1 MNQSKQNLKKVA
13 VWHPYFLGGGAES
26 VSLWILEALVSHY
39 NVTLFTLTS
48 PDLQR
53 LDILYNT
60 HLAQQKNLRIQR
72 MLPQSLSPSLIDRL
86 IANNPKMKSAL
97 NHWAV
102 RAFKSMNTEYDL
114 VFSTYNALDMG
125 RVGIQYLHWVHVV
138 DPQPHKNKGWT
149 RLMMNFSEFSMDHLK
164 QNQSLANSYY
174 TADRIKSAYG
184 IESRVIYPPVIGEVE
199 VVPWQE
205 KEDAFLCS
213 GRIVAAKQTHRV
225 IEILQAVRDRGFEV
239 KLHITGGGGGTY
251 KRSYE
256 QKIMQIADKN
266 SDWIS
271 VYQDLPYKDYL
282 QVIARCRYG
291 IHCKP
296 EPFGISV
303 AEMVKAGMIPF
314 VREKGGQVEIV
325 GAHHDELLF
334 DNQNANAV
342 EKIVQVLQQPDRQMT
357 LLESLEKQQSLFST
371 EKFMAEIQA
380 VVAEYFQN

>member
-1 MNQSKQNLKKVA
+1 MNQSKQQLKTVA
-13 VWHPYFLGGGAES
+13 VWHPYFLGGGAEA
-26 VSLWILEALVSHY
+26 VSLWILQALVPY
-39 NVTLFTLTS
+39 YKVTLFTLTP
-48 PDLQR
+48 PDLHQ
-53 LDILYNT
+53 LDILYDT
-60 HLAQQKNLRIQR
+60 DLAQQENLTVKR
-72 MLPQSLSPSLIDRL
+72 MLPESFSPRFIDTLIANSPSLKL
-86 IANNPKMKSAL
+86 SFQ
-97 NHWAV
+97 HWAV

-114 VFSTYNALDMG
+114 VFSTYNGLDMG

-138 DPQPHKNKGWT
+138 DPRPHKNKGWT
-149 RLMMNFSEFSMDHLK
+149 RLMMKFSEFSMDQLK

-199 VVPWQE
+199 VVPWEE

-213 GRIVAAKQTHRV
+213 GRIVEAKQTDRV
-225 IEILQAVRDRGFEV
+225 IKILQGVRDRGFDV

-251 KRSYE
+251 QRSYE
-256 QKIMQIADKN
+256 QKIMQLANKN
-266 SDWIS
+266 SDWIK

-291 IHCKP
+291 IHSKP

-314 VREKGGQVEIV
+314 VRKIGGQVEIV
-325 GAHHDELLF
+325 GDHHSELLF
-334 DNQNANAV
+334 EKLPDAV
-342 EKIVQVLQQPDRQMT
+342 EKIVEVLKQPDRQMT
-357 LLESLEKQQSLFST
+357 LLESLKKQQSLFST
-371 EKFMAEIQA
+371 EKFIAEIQA

>member
-1 MNQSKQNLKKVA
+1 MNQSKHNLKKVA

-26 VSLWILEALVSHY
+26 VSLWILEALVPHY

-48 PDLQR
+48 PDLHR

-60 HLAQQKNLRIQR
+60 HLAQQKNLTVQP
-72 MLPQSLSPSLIDRL
+72 MLPSSLSPSLIDRL
-86 IANNPKMKSAL
+86 IANNPRIKSAL

-149 RLMMNFSEFSMDHLK
+149 RLMMKFSGFSMDQLK

-174 TADRIKSAYG
+174 TADRIKLAYG

-199 VVPWQE
+199 VVPWEE

-213 GRIVAAKQTHRV
+213 GRIVAAKQTHLV
-225 IEILQAVRDRGFEV
+225 IEILQAVRDRGFDV

-256 QKIMQIADKN
+256 QKIMQLADKN
-266 SDWIS
+266 SDWIT

-291 IHCKP
+291 IHRKP

-334 DNQNANAV
+334 DNSNANAV
-342 EKIVQVLQQPDRQMT
+342 EKIVQVLKQPDRQMA
-357 LLESLEKQQSLFST
+357 LLESLKKQQSLFST
-371 EKFMAEIQA
+371 EKFIAEIQA

>member
-149 RLMMNFSEFSMDHLK
+149 RLMMNFSEFSMDQLK